1 VTLSAPES
9 APCGSQIENS
19 EIRNPNSAIGMRE
32 AGVGKPKSNWEL
44 QGLLGN
50 EFCRD
55 YFFVEVVGKLKEV

>member
-1 VTLSAPES
+1 
-9 APCGSQIENS
+9 
-19 EIRNPNSAIGMRE
+19 MRE

-55 YFFVEVVGKLKEV
+55 YFFVEVVGKLKEL